1 MRPDLILA
9 LVVVLAAG
17 SSRAQFELDLS
28 TTADLQPVVVL
39 PLVVRVTSKSGGS
52 FAGLDTKKTVERF
65 DQTSVP
71 RLSAA
76 FGKQLDGKVVAAD
89 KLQAELK
96 KSAVAPASLRKPEE
110 RTKLLSALGAGYLV
124 FIELDPKGAHWQASV
139 WDKTGAEV
147 SAPLVGD
154 EGTAF
159 TGAVADSLAKKV
171 AQTLT
176 QAAQKAKP
184 VVAAAPPPPPP
195 PAQVEDAP
203 VEVEEAGPAPKA
215 EVITAPWLVAAVG
228 VGPSFRGLRA
238 SSVSPIVPQSPPAM
252 LGLTADLEFS
262 PLRLVPSLA
271 STKFSDLVV
280 EGRYR
285 RNVAQAEVVGDA
297 TASGPCAVTD
307 DELLARLKARYPLG
321 GRLPSVGASVGF
333 AQERTAFA
341 CAVPTL
347 STTWQST
354 ELMLQVLERL
364 MEDRLVLEVA
374 GGPRFVSSVH
384 AAGFPHGA
392 FAIEAWVR
400 ARPTAKVSI
409 RAGAR
414 LPDTTLTTWPDGEG
428 VVDLRVFAGVEVGV
442 AL

>member
-1 MRPDLILA
+1 MRPDLIA
-9 LVVVLAAG
+9 TLVVLTASAAH
-17 SSRAQFELDLS
+17 AQFELDLS
-28 TTADLQPVVVL
+28 TTADVQPVVVL
-39 PLVVRVTSKSGGS
+39 PPVVRITSKPGGS
-52 FAGLDTKKTVERF
+52 FVGVDTKKTVERF
-65 DQTSVP
+65 DLTSLP
-71 RLSAA
+71 KLNAA
-76 FGKQLDGKVVAAD
+76 FVKQLEGKVVSTD
-89 KLQAELK
+89 KVQAELK
-96 KSAVAPASLRKPEE
+96 RAALAPGALRREDE
-110 RTKLLSALGAGYLV
+110 RVKLLTALGAGYLV
-124 FIELDPKGAHWQASV
+124 LVELDAKGAHWQASV
-139 WDKTGAEV
+139 WSKAGAEV
-147 SAPLVGD
+147 GAPLVAE
-154 EGTAF
+154 EGPAF
-159 TGAVADSLAKKV
+159 SSAVADTLAKKV
-171 AQTLT
+171 AQALT
-176 QAAQKAKP
+176 AAAAKAKP
-184 VVAAAPPPPPP
+184 VAAVEPAPPPPAP
-195 PAQVEDAP
+195 VEDVP
-203 VEVEEAGPAPKA
+203 VEVEETARAAPKQ

-228 VGPSFRGLRA
+228 LGPSFRGLQA
-238 SSVSPIVPQSPPAM
+238 ASVSPIIPQSPAAM

-271 STKFSDLVV
+271 TTKFTDVV
-280 EGRYR
+280 LEGRYR
-285 RNVAQAEVVGDA
+285 RNVAQAQVVGDP
-297 TASGPCAVTD
+297 TNSGPCAVTD

-341 CAVPTL
+341 CNVPTL

-400 ARPTAKVSI
+400 ARPTAKVSV

-414 LPDTTLTTWPDGEG
+414 LTDTVLTTWPDGVN